1 MFRQTRLSMWEF
13 IDISKPDAS
22 RSRLIVAQML
32 ASAAPPPQKKKIYR
46 DFNTRIAAL
55 LQRCNNGNTKPSL
68 RGISYHLAAQ

>member
-22 RSRLIVAQML
+22 RSRLIIAQML
-32 ASAAPPPQKKKIYR
+32 VQRSPATTKKKNNR